1 MKKRTKIFIAV
12 VVVSALG
19 AAGTAMGISLYK
31 QSQPPEE
38 ETRTVTLYPVRDD
51 GTIEDQA
58 VPVDVTIRLIKRHY
72 FFNQDDYA
80 AVMDISGDR
89 LYFNYDVEMYDTRR
103 DWFRSYIV
111 PRGGTLY
118 FLGTSEPDNGVR
130 SKWYYENNPEEEPL
144 ITSAGLDLA
153 EDWSLITLAYVDTPY
168 LRSEGS
174 KGLES
179 KMYIGPADSV
189 EEARDRFRENAERI
203 EEQYGTD
210 GDSTA

>member
-1 MKKRTKIFIAV
+1 MKKRYIFIPVIAILTVFVAV
-12 VVVSALG
+12 M
-19 AAGTAMGISLYK
+19 GTWAGISLYK
-31 QSQPPEE
+31 QSRPPKE
-38 ETRTVTLYPVRDD
+38 ETRTVTLYPVKS
-51 GTIEDQA
+51 GIIEDQA